1 MMKIRMPVGVS
12 NFKKVR
18 ERYYFVDKTNFIK
31 NLIDNHND
39 VTLFT
44 RPRRFGKTLTLSML
58 DYFFS
63 IDKKE
68 DGSRLF
74 SGLSIASAGPEY
86 MEEQGKYP
94 VIFLTLK
101 DFYNPTWDSM
111 FRSLQL
117 LIQDVYGSFAY
128 LLDSDKLLPFEKEG
142 IQRILELKAS
152 PEEYVVSIKKL
163 AALLYKHYG
172 EQTII
177 LIDEYDAPLQ
187 RAYEQGYYEEAILF
201 WKGWFNNT
209 LKDNQYLN
217 FAILTGVLRIAKE
230 SIFSGLNNLDVY
242 SVLDNEFADVFGFS
256 AEDIEKIAKKLQVS
270 QKMAE
275 IKQWYDG
282 YTFGKAE
289 IYNPWSVVQ
298 YFSKDCKPAP
308 YWMNTSDNGILR
320 QLLHKATPLQM
331 EDLQNLLEEKP
342 VATSLQPNVVYRAL
356 QTDPKALYTIL
367 LTTGYLTAAADV
379 THADNRYLLRIPNEE
394 IRRVYRLEVLDTVA
408 KDVDSDT
415 FEDLFDYLLAGQV
428 QKFEAQLQELLV
440 RFVSTYDTAGRESFY
455 HGFML
460 GMTALFLIKDMYEIT
475 SNSESGYGRFDLA
488 IFPLVPDKAG
498 VIMEFKVAATENQL
512 EPKAREALQQI
523 ETKAYITEFRKRK
536 VTQVWKY
543 GIAFCGK
550 HVHIVQSGW
559 EN

>member
-1 MMKIRMPVGVS
+1 MKIRMPVGVS

>member
-18 ERYYFVDKTNFIK
+18 ERYYFVDKTDFIK
-31 NLIDNHND
+31 SLIDNHND

-63 IDKKE
+63 VDKKE
-68 DGSRLF
+68 DGPRLF
-74 SGLSIASAGPEY
+74 AGLSIASAGPEY

-163 AALLYKHYG
+163 ASLLYKHYG

-187 RAYEQGYYEEAILF
+187 RAYEQGYYDEAILF

-217 FAILTGVLRIAKE
+217 FAVLTGVLRIAKE

-242 SVLDNEFADVFGFS
+242 SVIDDEFADVFGFS
-256 AEDIEKIAKKLQVS
+256 EEDIEQIAQKLQVS
-270 QKMAE
+270 HKMAE

-320 QLLHKATPLQM
+320 QLLHKASPLQM
-331 EDLQNLLEEKP
+331 EDLQNLLEGTP

-356 QTDPKALYTIL
+356 QTDPKGLYTIL

-379 THADNRYLLRIPNEE
+379 SHADNRYLLRIPNEE

-415 FEDLFDYLLAGQV
+415 FEDLFDYLFAGQA

-460 GMTALFLIKDMYEIT
+460 GMTALFLIKDMYEIA
-475 SNSESGYGRFDLA
+475 SNSESGYGRFELA
-488 IFPLVPDKAG
+488 VFPLVPDKAG

-512 EPKAREALQQI
+512 ESKAWEALEQI
-523 ETKAYITEFRKRK
+523 ETKAYITEFQKRK

-550 HVHIVQSGW
+550 HVHIV
-559 EN
+559 